1 MAKGKIKTSHRTGFE
16 IRYYTKGEWYKLS
29 IDEQN
34 GCREILQASLQQKRK
49 TDDDN
54 NTSSAKNAALE
65 TKISEMK
72 EQIVAAS
79 SSRNA
84 NITPPN
90 GSKVSLGAS
99 LVCAFLELLL
109 EVVGVPTTLD
119 FVPVLLVTMD
129 PPCLGLVVTVFFF
142 TEDFLLLLLS
152 LHRHKRRRRVSYLLL
167 CYPFCSSLSFL

>member
-34 GCREILQASLQQKRK
+34 ECREILQASLQQKRK

-90 GSKVSLGAS
+90 GSSESFALRIVALCASFALFRISLEIFLMCETTFFLPVS
-99 LVCAFLELLL
+99 
-109 EVVGVPTTLD
+109 
-119 FVPVLLVTMD
+119 
-129 PPCLGLVVTVFFF
+129 
-142 TEDFLLLLLS
+142 
-152 LHRHKRRRRVSYLLL
+152 
-167 CYPFCSSLSFL
+167 